1 MEGRMYARTA
11 RLLLGLVMIGLLLAA
26 CGTSVGPAQ
35 RLNGTWR
42 NETSTFRIDFNTG
55 TFEGAT
61 LGQIVTGSLQILQE
75 QDNTVVFKAND
86 QTMTA
91 QFQDDN
97 TVLLSAEGQ
106 APQTLTRVK

>member
-1 MEGRMYARTA
+1 MRVRTVG
-11 RLLLGLVMIGLLLAA
+11 LLLGLVVIALLLTT

-61 LGQIVTGSLQILQE
+61 LGQIVTGSLQIVQE

-97 TVLLSAEGQ
+97 TVLLSEGGKP
-106 APQTLTRVK
+106 PQKLTRVK

>member
-1 MEGRMYARTA
+1 MMRIRTVG
-11 RLLLGLVMIGLLLAA
+11 LLLGLMLATLLTA
-26 CGTSVGPAQ
+26 CGASVGPAQ
-35 RLNGTWR
+35 RLNGTWQ

-61 LGQIVTGSLQILQE
+61 LGQIVSGSLQIVRE

-97 TVLLSAEGQ
+97 TVLLSEEGK
-106 APQTLTRVK
+106 APQKLTRVK

>member
-1 MEGRMYARTA
+1 MRSWIVIVLIAA
-11 RLLLGLVMIGLLLAA
+11 LLTA
-26 CGTSVGPAQ
+26 CGASVGSAQ

-42 NETSTFRIDFNTG
+42 NEPTTFRIDFNTG

-86 QTMTA
+86 RTMTA
-91 QFQDDN
+91 QFQDEN
-97 TVLLSAEGQ
+97 TVLLSEEGK
-106 APQTLTRVK
+106 APQKLTRVQQ